1 MHKWARAGRNP
12 PCNDQQ
18 RTSAVISDLTAI
30 SDSVSSFTPNS
41 TDEVSPVRYSLPVS
55 VSSRHSLPKA
65 PPSVEAFTRKA
76 RAAGLRIF
84 MLTGDH
90 ELTAES
96 IARKV
101 GIITSDAAKIMT
113 GSQMGMMDDAE
124 LSRTLESREV
134 VFARITADQKLRVV
148 RLLRSAGEIVAVT
161 GDGVND
167 SPALLE
173 GDIGIAMGRSGTDV
187 ARESA
192 DMVLL
197 DDNFAS
203 IVNSI
208 EEGRAVFDN
217 LKKFM
222 LYVFTHNWAELV
234 AFIAFILLRT
244 PLPLTIIQILAIDL
258 ILEIPTSLSLTLD
271 PPAPDTMERP
281 PRSRSSRIFDLSA
294 LGRTLMIGAFI
305 GVFALVLCLNV
316 WSQHGW
322 ALGMG
327 SSMSDHDG
335 YLLGTTTVFAG
346 IIAGQLGTMIAV
358 RSDLLVL
365 PRKEREHNNW
375 LVAAVL
381 LEAGLLL
388 AMVYVPLLQ
397 TALGTAALPLES
409 WVLLY
414 AVVPMVVILELL
426 RRALGRGRRT
436 KVSDNMTDQS

>member
-1 MHKWARAGRNP
+1 LSGQAFRVLAVAYRNVSAMPDMTDPEMVEKETRVPGLGRVPGPATKGGAGSGKESAGRRP
-12 PCNDQQ
+12 P
-18 RTSAVISDLTAI
+18 DLHA
-30 SDSVSSFTPNS
+30 D
-41 TDEVSPVRYSLPVS
+41 
-55 VSSRHSLPKA
+55 
-65 PPSVEAFTRKA
+65 
-76 RAAGLRIF
+76 
-84 MLTGDH
+84 GDH

-101 GIITSDAAKIMT
+101 GIITSDAAMIVTGGQMEDMT
-113 GSQMGMMDDAE
+113 DQE
-124 LSRTLESREV
+124 LSEKLTTDEI
-134 VFARITADQKLRVV
+134 VFARITAHQKLRVV
-148 RLLRSAGEIVAVT
+148 RLLRGAGEVVAVT

-167 SPALLE
+167 SPALME

-234 AFIAFILLRT
+234 AFIVFILLRT
-244 PLPLTIIQILAIDL
+244 SLPLTIIQILAIDL

-271 PPAPDTMERP
+271 PPAPDTMGRS

-294 LGRTLMIGAFI
+294 LARTMTTGVVI
-305 GVFALVLCLNV
+305 GVFALMLCLNV

-322 ALGMG
+322 TLGTG
-327 SSMSDHDG
+327 SMSDQNG

-346 IIAGQLGTMIAV
+346 IIAGQLGTVITVRSNTIAV
-358 RSDLLVL
+358 PWNGGKHNRWMALAVLIEFGLLV
-365 PRKEREHNNW
+365 
-375 LVAAVL
+375 
-381 LEAGLLL
+381 
-388 AMVYVPLLQ
+388 AMVYVPPLQ
-397 TALGTAALPLES
+397 MALGTAALPVEA
-409 WVLLY
+409 WIMLY
-414 AVVPMVVILELL
+414 SVVPIVVLLELL
-426 RRALGRGRRT
+426 RRTVAKRLKQGSSP
-436 KVSDNMTDQS
+436 KQ